1 MYTALDHSS
10 IILAVKWLLKHHL
23 RRRKGIWI
31 PKDATIQPSF
41 SNKPIDPTSGYFFP
55 RDMILAVVVF
65 DLDNIFF
72 TCRSTLLRQT
82 SGIAM
87 GSPLS
92 PALAILTC
100 AYDEFTFH
108 NWMISRHPSVTPNF
122 FAIRYMDDLLAFVL
136 DKRAPTA
143 HGPCAKHPNDE
154 CANLHPRFHDLFHFY
169 HKNLTME
176 IEPHTGT
183 FKFLESMITVANNK
197 ISSQFFLKN
206 YDKTQRRIVKRIL
219 NTQHWNSFTNSAVKQ
234 ALVTGT
240 LFRIL
245 RFTDKNPTLIIAVIV
260 HWADELKS
268 HEYPAHTILR
278 PIRNLDDDLISRQ
291 LKSTLIATITEIFRN
306 NNFDFTKYALA
317 YC

>member
-1 MYTALDHSS
+1 M
-10 IILAVKWLLKHHL
+10 LLHL
-23 RRRKGIWI
+23 
-31 PKDATIQPSF
+31 
-41 SNKPIDPTSGYFFP
+41 
-55 RDMILAVVVF
+55 
-65 DLDNIFF
+65 
-72 TCRSTLLRQT
+72 
-82 SGIAM
+82 
-87 GSPLS
+87 
-92 PALAILTC
+92 
-100 AYDEFTFH
+100 
-108 NWMISRHPSVTPNF
+108 
-122 FAIRYMDDLLAFVL
+122 
-136 DKRAPTA
+136 
-143 HGPCAKHPNDE
+143 
-154 CANLHPRFHDLFHFY
+154 
-169 HKNLTME
+169 
-176 IEPHTGT
+176 
-183 FKFLESMITVANNK
+183 
-197 ISSQFFLKN
+197 